1 MDKKV
6 IVSRANEALGNTN
19 VFYKSY
25 AKNVFLV
32 EIREIPEHV
41 MGWVEEDYIFNY
53 KGDVYR
59 LNQHI
64 KPNAQ
69 GIVKYSADY
78 YYTLEK
84 LNVLNGNNKVLKSG
98 DIFIKSIDNK

>member
-1 MDKKV
+1 MKKEV
-6 IVSRANEALGNTN
+6 ITARANYAIGNVKT
-19 VFYKSY
+19 FYKTY
-25 AKNVFLV
+25 VKNVICV

-41 MGWVEEDYIFNY
+41 TGWVEEDYIFNY

-84 LNVLNGNNKVLKSG
+84 LNVLNGNNKVLKYG

>member
-6 IVSRANEALGNTN
+6 IVSRANEALGNTS

-25 AKNVFLV
+25 VKNVFLV
-32 EIREIPEHV
+32 EVREIPEHV